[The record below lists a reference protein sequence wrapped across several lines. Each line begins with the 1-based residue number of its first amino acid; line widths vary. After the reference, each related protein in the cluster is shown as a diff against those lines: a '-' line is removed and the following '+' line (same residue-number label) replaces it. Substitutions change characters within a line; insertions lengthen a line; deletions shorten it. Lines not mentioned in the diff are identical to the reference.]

1 MKPSTRNRLIILLG
15 YDGLT
20 ALDLT
25 GPAEVFATANDW
37 LRERGSG
44 GRGGYALRVLSLDGT
59 SFVAEN
65 GLRFVAD
72 GLLES
77 PTPADTVIVPGGR
90 GLREPALAQR
100 RSRPRNQR

>member
-1 MKPSTRNRLIILLG
+1 MKAAHRTRQTVLLG

-37 LRERGSG
+37 LRER
-44 GRGGYALRVLSLDGT
+44 RPRARAAYALQVLSLDGP

-65 GLRFVAD
+65 GLRLVAD
-72 GLLES
+72 GLLE
-77 PTPADTVIVPGGR
+77 G
-90 GLREPALAQR
+90 QR
-100 RSRPRNQR
+100 RPIP